1 MAAANYYNPSGKAD
15 GRNTAIGVGTI
26 VDNDLE
32 NSTAI
37 GQSSRVCADNTI
49 VIGSNSAGAGNE
61 FVVIGACQPQ
71 FAANPGELEVV
82 GRDIWVNGLPTASD
96 RRLKKNIQVIDSA
109 LYKLSRI
116 SGYTYDFK
124 SGEELGFGM
133 PMGKQT
139 GIIAQE
145 LEGVFPYP
153 LKKGGNDFYGVDYTK
168 LIPLLIEGIKEQQ
181 QQIQSLTSVV
191 EALVNATSGDS
202 SKISE
207 DQLPKEGYL
216 KQNTPNPHSGKTTI
230 EFEIK
235 IPYSAG
241 SIDVYDLRGNTVR
254 SISFRSGETTS
265 IDMDMTGLKTGLYT
279 YALKVDGRTL
289 DVKTMILS
297 GN

>member
-1 MAAANYYNPSGKAD
+1 
-15 GRNTAIGVGTI
+15 VF
-26 VDNDLE
+26 
-32 NSTAI
+32 
-37 GQSSRVCADNTI
+37 SSI
-49 VIGSNSAGAGNE
+49 
-61 FVVIGACQPQ
+61 
-71 FAANPGELEVV
+71 GELEVV
-82 GRDIWVNGLPTASD
+82 NADIWANGTMTPSD
-96 RRLKKNIQVIDSA
+96 RRLKKNIQKIDSA

-124 SGEELGFGM
+124 SGEELGFGI

-241 SIDVYDLRGNTVR
+241 CIDVYDLRGNTVR